1 MFLPIV
7 FLGAN
12 MHQAEAPFFTS
23 LWLFSSP
30 LHKYVKLSC
39 LRCVSVGP
47 LFFCLGGTLNLAPLL
62 SYFLL
67 PGSYGSGSLSTPLGH
82 LLTWLIWLFFCTCFV
97 SPVRLW
103 VHRRQRQCCESL
115 SLSKET
121 ETRVQKPK
129 EEGQGNAHTSD
140 WDLKRSYARSKGE
153 KVNKK

>member
-1 MFLPIV
+1 MNIQEPISRIQNRWCGGNFKWPVWPWKILAATDVRFMFLPIV

-67 PGSYGSGSLSTPLGH
+67 PGSYGNGSLSTPFGPLADLAYLT
-82 LLTWLIWLFFCTCFV
+82 LLLYMLRLTSQTV
-97 SPVRLW
+97 SSQKAKAMLW
-103 VHRRQRQCCESL
+103 ITL
-115 SLSKET
+115 
-121 ETRVQKPK
+121 P
-129 EEGQGNAHTSD
+129 
-140 WDLKRSYARSKGE
+140 
-153 KVNKK
+153 